1 MSTLEPP
8 TSERPYLRRFRLPV
22 QHGGE
27 DEAQSRERRL
37 IRNTLAALSAIYLVS
52 IAAFVVLAGRLA
64 TGPDAVVAAALLLFV
79 IFALVVHAL
88 PGHEHARFGP
98 ANIITAIRAAMASF
112 FGAAMLFGDLADHTE
127 LYALVLLVVIALAL
141 DGVDGYLARRTRLQ
155 SALGTRFDMEVDAFL
170 ILLLSV
176 AAFLLGKAGIWV
188 LAIGAMRYGFVL
200 AQLGLPFLNAPLP
213 PSFRRKLVCVIQVA
227 ALCVLL
233 LPVIAPPVS
242 TAVAAI
248 ALLLITY
255 SFGVDVIH
263 LARRRHRLS

>member
-8 TSERPYLRRFRLPV
+8 TSGRPYLRHFRLPV
-22 QHGGE
+22 QEGSE
-27 DEAQSRERRL
+27 ERAQSRERRL
-37 IRNTLAALSAIYLVS
+37 IKSTLTTLSAIYLVS
-52 IAAFVVLAGRLA
+52 IAAFIVLAERLA
-64 TGPDAVVAAALLLFV
+64 TGPDAVVASALTLLV

-88 PGHEHARFGP
+88 PGHDHARFGP
-98 ANIITAIRAAMASF
+98 ANIITAIRAAMVSF
-112 FGAAMLFGDLADHTE
+112 FGAAMFFGNLSETIE
-127 LYALVLLVVIALAL
+127 LYALVILVVSALAL
-141 DGVDGYLARRTRLQ
+141 DGVDGHLARRTRLQ

-188 LAIGAMRYGFVL
+188 LAIGSMRYGFVL
-200 AQLGLPFLNAPLP
+200 AQLGLPFLKAPLP
-213 PSFRRKLVCVIQVA
+213 PSFRRKVICVIQVA

-233 LPVIAPPVS
+233 LPIIAPPVS

-255 SFGVDVIH
+255 SFGVDIVH
-263 LARRRHRLS
+263 LARRRHRPS